1 MGVEGCGAGKG
12 GPALQKT
19 GEGMKRAQNLIRRSF
34 KLQAPVIIALITI
47 ITRHLTFI
55 ECLPYVRNH
64 DEYFTM

>member
-1 MGVEGCGAGKG
+1 M
-12 GPALQKT
+12 QKT

-47 ITRHLTFI
+47 TTRQLTFI

>member
-1 MGVEGCGAGKG
+1 M
-12 GPALQKT
+12 QKT

-34 KLQAPVIIALITI
+34 KLQAPVIIALIT
-47 ITRHLTFI
+47 RQLTFI

>member
-1 MGVEGCGAGKG
+1 M
-12 GPALQKT
+12 QKT